1 VRYTGVSFV
10 YHFSGI
16 FSSGLTPLVMSWLLI
31 KGGGQPWLI
40 CIYVAIVSLI
50 STVAVVAM
58 KEGSKRDIAQDM
70 ADENTPLP
78 TAIRE
83 VRA

>member
-1 VRYTGVSFV
+1 
-10 YHFSGI
+10 
-16 FSSGLTPLVMSWLLI
+16 MSWLLV

-50 STVAVVAM
+50 STVSVALM
-58 KEGSKRDIAQDM
+58 KEGSKRDISRDLVGDSNVISVSAG
-70 ADENTPLP
+70 
-78 TAIRE
+78 E